1 MKILISTLF
10 TLTLFL
16 SSAQAGILIDT
27 TRIIYPADKQEV
39 TLNMTNN
46 ANSPRLI
53 QTWVDDG
60 GPDSNTDN
68 ANVPFIV
75 TPPIFR
81 IDAAKRQTLRIMY
94 TGDKVP
100 QDRESV
106 FWLNVLEIQP
116 KSSAQKESAND
127 YVQFSIRS
135 RLKLFYR
142 PKGLSGSSEEA
153 VSTLRWRVAHGGVE
167 CINPSPFNISFH
179 KISLSP
185 ASEKDTE
192 YQHGMC
198 QAKGTTVFS
207 FQEKANEKIFFT
219 TIDDYGGLKKHE
231 ARLSH

>member
-1 MKILISTLF
+1 MKTFISTLF
-10 TLTLFL
+10 TLVLFL
-16 SSAQAGILIDT
+16 PSAQAGILIDT

-39 TLNMTNN
+39 TLNITNN
-46 ANSPRLI
+46 ANTPRLI
-53 QTWVDDG
+53 QAWVDSGD
-60 GPDSNTDN
+60 PDTNADN

-81 IDAAKRQTLRIMY
+81 IDATKRQTLRIMY
-94 TGDKVP
+94 TGGKVP

-106 FWLNVLEIQP
+106 FWLNILEIQP
-116 KSSAQKESAND
+116 KTLAQKEKAND

-142 PKGLSGSSEEA
+142 PKGLSGSPEEA
-153 VSTLRWRVAHGGVE
+153 VSTLRWRVVHGGVE
-167 CINPSPFNISFH
+167 CINPSPFNVSFH
-179 KISLSP
+179 KMSLST
-185 ASEKDTE
+185 ASEKDNE

-207 FQEKANEKIFFT
+207 FQEKVNEKIFFT
-219 TIDDYGGLKKHE
+219 TIDDYGGLTKHE

>member
-1 MKILISTLF
+1 MKTFISTLF
-10 TLTLFL
+10 TLVLFL
-16 SSAQAGILIDT
+16 PSAQAGILIDT
-27 TRIIYPADKQEV
+27 TRIIYPAAKQEV
-39 TLNMTNN
+39 TLNITNN
-46 ANSPRLI
+46 ANTPRLI
-53 QTWVDDG
+53 QAWVDDG
-60 GPDSNTDN
+60 DPDTNADN

-94 TGDKVP
+94 TGGKVP

-142 PKGLSGSSEEA
+142 PNGLSGSPDEA
-153 VSTLRWRVAHGGVE
+153 ASTLLWRVVHDGVE
-167 CINPSPFNISFH
+167 CINPSLFNVSFH
-179 KISLSP
+179 KISLST
-185 ASEKDTE
+185 ASEQDNE